1 VPRLGIV
8 VCCLTLIACDRK
20 SPPPPP
26 VVDPPAT
33 SQTISGTERL
43 GWNQAAADAVELAT
57 IGYVIYVDGV
67 RTELAGV
74 TCASAATATGFP
86 CSARLPPM
94 SAGPHTLQLAS
105 FVNDGSIL
113 ESARSGAL
121 RVTLVAQVMSE
132 GQSVRSAATGPEP
145 RAADAKVV
153 SNGLRLRGELVADG
167 LEWPTDLAFA
177 SDGRL
182 FVAERRGR
190 IRIIRDGRLL
200 SEPAASL
207 ADTLGAE
214 GQLLAIALD
223 PQFER
228 TRHVFAIYTEPSRL
242 GDRSGDRSSNRSGD
256 RSSDPMF
263 TLARFREVSGT
274 LGDRAVLLSG
284 VPASSPS
291 PTAALR
297 FGPDGKLYAAFDDG
311 GDARRSRDAGSLNGK
326 VLRLNVD
333 GTTPRDA
340 SGATPVYTDG
350 YRSPVALDWDPP
362 TATLW
367 VADRAAGASRFTFY
381 RGALFP
387 GWTGRLLSV
396 SDEIFRAGLASGSGA
411 VAVGP
416 DGAIY
421 FGTTGAVGR
430 LVPDRAP

>member
-1 VPRLGIV
+1 VPRLWIV
-8 VCCLTLIACDRK
+8 VCCLTLIGCDRK
-20 SPPPPP
+20 SPPPAP
-26 VVDPPAT
+26 VVNPPAT
-33 SQTISGTERL
+33 SETVTGTERV
-43 GWNQAAADAVELAT
+43 GWNQPAADAVELAT

-74 TCASAATATGFP
+74 TCASAAAAASFP

-94 SAGPHTLQLAS
+94 SVGPHALQLAS
-105 FVNDGSIL
+105 FVNDGSVL
-113 ESARSGAL
+113 ESARSAPL
-121 RVTLVAQVMSE
+121 LVTLV
-132 GQSVRSAATGPEP
+132 GQGVFLGQTFGAAAVGEEP

-153 SNGLRLRGELVADG
+153 SNGMTLRGELVAAG

-177 SDGRL
+177 QDGRL

-200 SEPAASL
+200 SEPAVSL

-214 GQLLAIALD
+214 GQLLALALD

-228 TRHVFAIYTEPSRL
+228 TRHVFAIYTELSRP
-242 GDRSGDRSSNRSGD
+242 GDRSGDRSGE
-256 RSSDPMF
+256 PMF
-263 TLARFREVSGT
+263 TLARFREVSDT

-291 PTAALR
+291 PAAALR

-326 VLRLNVD
+326 VLRLNPD

-340 SGATPVYTDG
+340 TGATPVYADG
-350 YRSPVALDWDPP
+350 YLSPVALDWDPV

-367 VADRAAGASRFTFY
+367 VADRSAGASRFAFY
-381 RGALFP
+381 RGTLFP
-387 GWTGRLLSV
+387 GWAGRLLSA
-396 SDEIFRAGLASGSGA
+396 SDKIFGAGLTSGPGG

-421 FGTTGAVGR
+421 FGTAGGVGR

>member
-1 VPRLGIV
+1 MPRLWIV

-67 RTELAGV
+67 RTELAAV
-74 TCASAATATGFP
+74 TCASAATAASFS

-121 RVTLVAQVMSE
+121 RVTLVAQVVSE
-132 GQSVRSAATGPEP
+132 GQGIRSAATGPDP

-153 SNGLRLRGELVADG
+153 SNGLTLRGELVADG

-207 ADTLGAE
+207 ADTLGAD
-214 GQLLAIALD
+214 GQLLAVALD

-228 TRHVFAIYTEPSRL
+228 TRHVFAIYTEPSQS
-242 GDRSGDRSSNRSGD
+242 GDRSGARSSNRPGD
-256 RSSDPMF
+256 RSSEPMF
-263 TLARFREVSGT
+263 TLARFREVSDT

-291 PTAALR
+291 PAAALR

-311 GDARRSRDAGSLNGK
+311 GEARRRRDPASLNGK
-326 VLRLNVD
+326 VLRLNPD
-333 GTTPRDA
+333 GTTPGDA
-340 SGATPVYTDG
+340 TGATPVYADG
-350 YRSPVALDWDPP
+350 YVSPVALGWDPP

-367 VADRAAGASRFTFY
+367 VADTAAGASPFAFY
-381 RGALFP
+381 RGALLP
-387 GWTGRLLSV
+387 AWAGRLLSA
-396 SDEIFRAGLASGSGA
+396 SDHMVGA
-411 VAVGP
+411 RLPAAPRITAVGP

-421 FGTTGAVGR
+421 CGTARSVWRLAPERGA
-430 LVPDRAP
+430 